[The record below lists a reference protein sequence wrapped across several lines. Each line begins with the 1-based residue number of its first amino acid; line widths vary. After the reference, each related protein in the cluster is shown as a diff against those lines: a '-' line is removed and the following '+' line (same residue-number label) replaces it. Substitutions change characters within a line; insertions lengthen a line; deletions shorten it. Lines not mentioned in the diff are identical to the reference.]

1 MKKAWQD
8 PAGVIRDIAQGDPVK
23 SYHPD
28 VAAFYTTDV
37 PDDAVNGATLV
48 AGVWTNPP
56 PPTPPTEAEIAAQ
69 EAARLVVMTAEAAV
83 VVRATRTSLLVAT
96 DWRAV
101 SDLVLSNEW
110 ATYRQALRDVT
121 DQADFPNEI
130 AWPTQPEN

>member
-8 PAGVIRDIAQGDPVK
+8 PVGVIRDIAQGDPVK

-37 PDDAVNGATLV
+37 PDDSVNGATLID
-48 AGVWTNPP
+48 GVWTNPP
-56 PPTPPTEAEIAAQ
+56 PPTPPTEAEMAAQ
-69 EAARLVVMTAEAAV
+69 EVARLVVMTAETAV
-83 VVRATRTSLLVAT
+83 VVRATRTFLLTAT

-101 SDLVLSNEW
+101 SDLVLSTEW

-121 DQADFPNEI
+121 SQATFPSEVI
-130 AWPTQPEN
+130 WPTKPE